1 MSSPP
6 ELIAGKKHTLF
17 CVIRFTPFSCFPSL
31 GGNFSMPMRGN
42 YCMPAD
48 TVAENLV
55 RFVGAVFLISHYN
68 LKLTLIAMIVLALF
82 FEVARWYV
90 ARSERRV

>member
-1 MSSPP
+1 
-6 ELIAGKKHTLF
+6 
-17 CVIRFTPFSCFPSL
+17 
-31 GGNFSMPMRGN
+31 
-42 YCMPAD
+42 MPAD

>member
-1 MSSPP
+1 
-6 ELIAGKKHTLF
+6 
-17 CVIRFTPFSCFPSL
+17 
-31 GGNFSMPMRGN
+31 MPMRGN